1 MDDRTRENW
10 AKVKEALE
18 KAGRTDNPYYA
29 RAYIVLKTGCDPG
42 PWLPP
47 HGSSL

>member
-18 KAGRTDNPYYA
+18 KAWKTDDPYYA

-42 PWLPP
+42 QPAPQL
-47 HGSSL
+47 GLED